1 MKNRGFTLIEL
12 MIVIAILGI
21 LAAIIV
27 PAVLGRG
34 SSNSAPTVSWGVTG
48 MVEERCIGGYKF
60 VIGQEGRPDQILNE
74 LGKGVPCN

>member
-1 MKNRGFTLIEL
+1 MRYRGFTLIGV

-21 LAAIIV
+21 LAAVIA
-27 PAVLGRG
+27 PAIMGKP
-34 SSNSAPTVSWGVTG
+34 SSPSNVSWGVTG

-60 VIGQEGRPDQILNE
+60 VIGQEGRPAQILNE